1 MMKFLFHKSLLFV
14 LGILFLSQCLFLSFP
29 NQTSP
34 IPKEKLVT
42 GSSTESPDKI
52 LLIPIEGEISGQKS
66 SGGLLGGEK
75 DSLVSRVKTYLSM
88 AARDPEI
95 KGVIL
100 KIDSPGG
107 SVTASDLIHHEIL
120 EFKKKKNVPVLSLF
134 MDTAA
139 SGAYYLSMATD
150 HIQAHPTTITGSIG
164 VLRFGIN
171 AKEALDK
178 LGIKSSTIR
187 SGPNK
192 ATGNPVEEFT
202 PEQKKVFQDIIME
215 NYERFLSIIKK
226 GRPKLKESELRKLA
240 DGRIYSAN
248 QALETGLIDSIG
260 YFEDAVVQ
268 ITKLPGYKGS
278 STLSPRIVF
287 YSYKGPQPENFYQ
300 IDSDTG
306 TGPTLLESLLP
317 FRISPDHKLHYLF
330 SPE

>member
-1 MMKFLFHKSLLFV
+1 MKFLPYKSVLFT
-14 LGILFLSQCLFLSFP
+14 ISFLFFSNCLFLSFP

-42 GSSTESPDKI
+42 GSSTEGLDKI
-52 LLIPIEGEISGQKS
+52 LLIPIEGEISDKKS
-66 SGGLLGGEK
+66 SGSFLSGDK
-75 DSLVSRVKTYLSM
+75 DSIVSRIKTYLSM
-88 AARDPEI
+88 AEKDPAI
-95 KGVIL
+95 KAVIL

-120 EFKKKKNVPVLSLF
+120 EFKKRKNVPVLSLF

-226 GRPKLKESELRKLA
+226 GRPKIKESELRKLA

-248 QALETGLIDSIG
+248 QALENGLIDSIG

-268 ITKLPGYKGS
+268 VTKLPGYKPS
-278 STLSPRIVF
+278 SGQAPKIVF
-287 YSYKGPQPENFYQ
+287 YSYKGPTPENFYQ
-300 IDSDTG
+300 IDSDTS

-317 FRISPDHKLHYLF
+317 FRISPDHKIHYLF